1 MGLAADDGP
10 PSIKLIL
17 PLTDKVSWSRASI
30 GDWAASRP
38 IGRRE
43 RQDLH
48 REKQEGGTMATA
60 VSNILLETGTNE
72 VEILELFIDEGEYKG
87 YYGVNVAK
95 VLEII
100 PMPSKIMRPP
110 HLFGTFATGIFNH
123 RDKIVPMLDL
133 AVWLG
138 RQRVENVPPKVLITE
153 FNNTVTAFLV
163 SGVTRI
169 HRATWSDIRPLDG
182 YTEGLSESITGVI
195 ELDNK
200 LVFLLDLEKAIGD
213 LNPELAVA
221 NASHTFADSL
231 TDNYRQIKVL
241 HADDSLVIRNT
252 VRRRFEE
259 QRIFTVHSVTN
270 GDEAWSYLLEAK
282 QKISKGEGGLGDTV
296 DVVLSDIEM
305 PGMDGYHL
313 CKRIKEDQVL
323 RRLPV
328 VLFSSLITEKLVHKG
343 EAVGADGQFSKP
355 DLKLMDFIKL
365 AVEEMRCGQE

>member
-1 MGLAADDGP
+1 MNQDGP
-10 PSIKLIL
+10 
-17 PLTDKVSWSRASI
+17 TT
-30 GDWAASRP
+30 
-38 IGRRE
+38 GRY
-43 RQDLH
+43 
-48 REKQEGGTMATA
+48 EGGAMATA

-100 PMPSKIMRPP
+100 PVPTKIMRPP
-110 HLFGTFATGIFNH
+110 HLIGTFATGIFNH

-133 AVWLG
+133 AAWLG
-138 RQRVENVPPKVLITE
+138 RRRVENQQPKVLITE

-182 YTEGLSESITGVI
+182 YTEGLSDSITGVI

-213 LNPELAVA
+213 LNPELAVS
-221 NASHTFADSL
+221 NASHSFSDSL
-231 TDNYRQIKVL
+231 TYNYRQIKIL

-252 VRRRFEE
+252 IRRRFEE
-259 QRIFTVHSVTN
+259 QGIFSVHSVTN
-270 GDEAWSYLLEAK
+270 GDEAWSYLLNAKKSAQGEA
-282 QKISKGEGGLGDTV
+282 SLTDLV

-323 RRLPV
+323 RTLPV
-328 VLFSSLITEKLVHKG
+328 VLFSSLITDKLIHKG
-343 EAVGADGQFSKP
+343 VAVGADGQFSKP
-355 DLKLMDFIKL
+355 DLKLIGFIKQ
-365 AVEEMRCGQE
+365 AIDDIRRNEG